1 MSTLRHCCRPVV
13 HLPCAV
19 APLPLSAPSRSS
31 SGRPCRLPGGRPQP
45 QIMWTTRARSPN
57 IGGRPRVKPYTPRGG
72 RRTIQDTTSSA
83 SEARGDELVD
93 PSTIDGDKWVVH
105 KKGRTW
111 CWQFCR
117 RGVCDGNVL
126 SPSLSVLNYLLKASW
141 KQSAVKPAT
150 IYTATPQAHVRQ
162 AKAAQKQ
169 QTARLAAGHDT
180 AMLLAIYCS
189 SCWVSIVLS
198 SVCAQ
203 CSKTLCVQV
212 RYVKPRYRRCIVY
225 FSIELSTVA
234 QHPFL
239 VVLSCQWEE
248 SLFSP

>member
-1 MSTLRHCCRPVV
+1 MSQIYVLRHVLRFDIEPSKKSDRLSTLRHCCRPVV

-150 IYTATPQAHVRQ
+150 IYTGTPQQAHVRQ
-162 AKAAQKQ
+162 AKAAQIISSRLPDMLQDTIQ
-169 QTARLAAGHDT
+169 QCCMLFTA
-180 AMLLAIYCS
+180 LLAGCHVNRPFQRVCS
-189 SCWVSIVLS
+189 VLKNIARAS
-198 SVCAQ
+198 G
-203 CSKTLCVQV
+203 
-212 RYVKPRYRRCIVY
+212 YVTPRY
-225 FSIELSTVA
+225 
-234 QHPFL
+234 
-239 VVLSCQWEE
+239 
-248 SLFSP
+248 